1 MIGRFHELVKY
12 MSVIQYCI
20 SFHAFRSCISTTM
33 PNGIYGIITESGCYY
48 TKTRMKLIIEYGTFR
63 HGH

>member
-1 MIGRFHELVKY
+1 MIGRFHKLVKY

-33 PNGIYGIITESGCYY
+33 PNGIYGMVKSPNQDATIQRLE
-48 TKTRMKLIIEYGTFR
+48 
-63 HGH
+63 